1 MLSAERVRAGL
12 LATRFVDIRIV
23 AEVDSTNRVVRD
35 LADAGGAEGLVV
47 VAEHQTAGK
56 GRLGRTWEA
65 PARSAILAS
74 VLLRP
79 ALAGTERYLVT
90 AAMALSAREAC
101 ATVAGFRPQLK
112 WPNDLVAGDAKVA
125 GILAQAS
132 SGAVVAGIGI
142 NVSASP
148 PDADHLDA
156 LTGAAVDRTDLL
168 LALLG
173 DLHVRLMCLEAVLD
187 DYRAACATIGRD
199 VRVAIPGGALVGR
212 AVGVDDLGRLV
223 VTPAQGAAVAVA
235 AGDVTHVRT
244 R

>member
-1 MLSAERVRAGL
+1 MLSGERVRVAL

-23 AEVDSTNRVVRD
+23 GEVDSTNRVVRD
-35 LADAGGAEGLVV
+35 LADAGAAEGVV
-47 VAEHQTAGK
+47 VAAEHQTAGK

-79 ALAGTERYLVT
+79 DLASAERYLVT

-125 GILAQAS
+125 GILAQAT

-148 PDADHLDA
+148 PDATHLDA
-156 LTGAAVDRTDLL
+156 LGAAVDRTDLL
-168 LALLG
+168 VALLG
-173 DLHVRLMCLEAVLD
+173 DLHVRLLHLETVLV

-199 VRVAIPGGALVGR
+199 VRVAIPGGRLVGR
-212 AVGVDDLGRLV
+212 ALGVDDLGRLV
-223 VTPAQGAAVAVA
+223 VAPARGAAVALA
-235 AGDVTHVRT
+235 AGDVTHVRPG
-244 R
+244 